1 MQIRNEMCIVHLKA
15 SHILLAVANHYD
27 VGIEQLK
34 GSSRRKGVV
43 WPRFVACWLMYKML
57 GYSTLRIGR
66 ILGDRDHTTVMNAL
80 NRVEDVMDRGTNEK
94 HPEDVAREIDTVGEL
109 SFRFAARGAIA
120 TPERDIEAEC
130 RAW

>member
-80 NRVEDVMDRGTNEK
+80 NRVEDVMDMGTNEK

-109 SFRFAARGAIA
+109 SFRFAAMDAIA

-130 RAW
+130 HAW

>member
-34 GSSRRKGVV
+34 GGSRRRGVV

-80 NRVEDVMDRGTNEK
+80 NRVDDVMDMGTNER
-94 HPEDVAREIDTVGEL
+94 HPEDVAREIDAVGEL
-109 SFRFAARGAIA
+109 SFRFAARDAIA